1 MYVSGF
7 KNINMELEDLNL
19 PLDLNIE
26 GPSTRYFIQTF
37 LFNFKKIMVELGGLE
52 PPTFSLQMRR
62 SSQVNYS
69 PIIKTYKE
77 KWWACQES
85 NLGPQSYQDCALTN

>member
-7 KNINMELEDLNL
+7 KNINMELEGLNL

-26 GPSTRYFIQTF
+26 GPSTRYFIQTC

-69 PIIKTYKE
+69 PKSKASENGGRAKNRTWDLSLIRT
-77 KWWACQES
+77 
-85 NLGPQSYQDCALTN
+85 AL